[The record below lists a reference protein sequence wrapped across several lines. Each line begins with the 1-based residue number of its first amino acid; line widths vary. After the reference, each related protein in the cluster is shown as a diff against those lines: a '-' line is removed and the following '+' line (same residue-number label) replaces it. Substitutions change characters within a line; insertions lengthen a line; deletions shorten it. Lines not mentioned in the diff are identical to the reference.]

1 MNNLLQLWGRLRLA
15 ASTYWLARSA
25 QEQRFLTAGGA
36 VVALALVYSV
46 LVEPALDGRASLR
59 ASLPLLRQ
67 DAADMQALAR
77 QAGALSGAVRV
88 APPLMTRESLNAAL
102 AGAGLTPQ
110 SLSVTGE
117 YAKLQFKGVGF
128 TNLLAWLA
136 DQRRDGRI
144 AVQEAT
150 ITSPAGSAPPA
161 GLVDATLTL
170 HQAVGNN

>member
-1 MNNLLQLWGRLRLA
+1 MNNLLQLWGRVRLA
-15 ASTYWLARSA
+15 ASSYWLARSA
-25 QEQRFLTAGGA
+25 QEQRFLGVGGA
-36 VVALALVYSV
+36 VVLLALFYSV
-46 LVEPALDGRASLR
+46 LVEPALDGRDALQK
-59 ASLPLLRQ
+59 SLPLLRQ

-77 QAGALSGAVRV
+77 EAGALAGTTRV
-88 APPLMTRESLNAAL
+88 APPPMTRDSLSAAL

-128 TNLLAWLA
+128 TNLLDWLA
-136 DQRRDGRI
+136 GQRRDGRI

-150 ITSPAGSAPPA
+150 ITSPAGAAPPT

-170 HQAVGNN
+170 HQAAGNN